1 MKKEIAA
8 WVWNPANA
16 LFKQKKTEKAI
27 GHIMY
32 CDCAEKC
39 ELYNKGQCVLCS
51 GNNKCPYG
59 SRGRAIGYSRMAKGF
74 WTWINDFEK
83 AHKDVLGSKLTQ
95 PKKMEYFMDLVYV
108 PIAHLNLNEHIDFV
122 DGKGWGFYVGKP
134 IIKREHFNAEFISK
148 QIVNYIPRTIF
159 DGSLIMSYQKEEVPK
174 FLTWLKEIDPALYE
188 EVRDMNQDHI
198 GFASMTN
205 VGRKAILQTLTPN
218 VGTFTDIHGGIW
230 VWDGEYLHSNNTH
243 ASFTLIETRE
253 IQECRLKPNGNV
265 AVKVSDDAQ
274 VNDNTEFID

>member
-1 MKKEIAA
+1 MEIKGKVHCFFEQSATFRDEFRKLGYESFDYDIQ
-8 WVWNPANA
+8 NSFGKTDFQID
-16 LFKQKKTEKAI
+16 LF
-27 GHIMY
+27 
-32 CDCAEKC
+32 
-39 ELYNKGQCVLCS
+39 
-51 GNNKCPYG
+51 
-59 SRGRAIGYSRMAKGF
+59 
-74 WTWINDFEK
+74 
-83 AHKDVLGSKLTQ
+83 
-95 PKKMEYFMDLVYV
+95 
-108 PIAHLNLNEHIDFV
+108 
-122 DGKGWGFYVGKP
+122 
-134 IIKREHFNAEFISK
+134 
-148 QIVNYIPRTIF
+148 
-159 DGSLIMSYQKEEVPK
+159 
-174 FLTWLKEIDPALYE
+174 KEIDPALYE

>member
-16 LFKQKKTEKAI
+16 LFKQKKSEKAVGNI
-27 GHIMY
+27 LY
-32 CDCAEKC
+32 CECPEKC
-39 ELYNKGQCVLCS
+39 ELYAKGNCVLY
-51 GNNKCPYG
+51 NNKCPYG
-59 SRGRAIGYSRMAKGF
+59 SIGKAIGYSRMAKGF
-74 WTWINDFEK
+74 KTWINDFEK
-83 AHKDVLGSKLTQ
+83 AHKDVLGAKLTQ
-95 PKKMEYFMDLVYV
+95 PNKMEYFMDLVYV
-108 PIAHLNLNEHIDFV
+108 PIAYLNLNEYIDFV

-134 IIKREHFNAEFISK
+134 ILKREDFNAEFISK
-148 QIVNYIPRTIF
+148 QIVNYVPR
-159 DGSLIMSYQKEEVPK
+159 SLFGNNQIMDYQEKEVPK
-174 FLTWLKEIDPALYE
+174 FLIWLKELDPVLYE
-188 EVRDMNQDHI
+188 KVKEMNPEHH

-230 VWDGEYLHSNNTH
+230 VWDGEYLHSNNTR
-243 ASFTLIETRE
+243 ASFTLIETRK

-265 AVKVSDDAQ
+265 AVKVCDDAQ